1 MSNKKRKIIILT
13 ILVFIWM
20 SMIYFFSSQD
30 STESSGT
37 SGVIVQTITKAIPN
51 FENKHID
58 EKVEIVDALQHFVRK
73 TAHFAIYALGG
84 ILLVSLTTECSA
96 QNPKFAALLIG
107 TLYATTD
114 EWHQYYIPGRSAE
127 IADVCLDAVGVLT
140 GIIVFIII
148 VKLIQRRKEGKRCEE

>member
-13 ILVFIWM
+13 ILVFTWM
-20 SMIYFFSSQD
+20 STIYFFSSQD

-37 SGVIVQTITKAIPN
+37 SGVIVQTITKVIPN

-58 EKVEIVDALQHFVRK
+58 EKVEIVDTLQHFVRK

-140 GIIVFIII
+140 GIILFWIII
-148 VKLIQRRKEGKRCEE
+148 KIIQKKRNKETQKE